1 MVFVG
6 SLNLILHFYVG
17 LCSQELKQYS
27 TDGDWNTGHLFGRE
41 KDYLTLWRVVLV
53 KKLTVA

>member
-6 SLNLILHFYVG
+6 FLNLILHFYVG

-27 TDGDWNTGHLFGRE
+27 PDEG
-41 KDYLTLWRVVLV
+41 
-53 KKLTVA
+53 